1 MAATGNGL
9 SWDFEIIRHAS
20 REQISPYGFEENGK
34 KNYFQV
40 ALRYNSSLGRRGKK
54 VTETFY
60 QISEKSTNS
69 RVSADPAMCPSLGLF
84 LCRTS
89 HEVAGKERATYT
101 EQFTAKWFVT
111 HWSW

>member
-1 MAATGNGL
+1 MGCLGTLKSSGMLQGNKSL
-9 SWDFEIIRHAS
+9 HMVLRRTE
-20 REQISPYGFEENGK
+20 K